1 MSGLALISGGA
12 AFACAAGFY
21 LRGRN
26 VRSPRAVLGGV
37 LAVLA
42 VLLAAGLVLTLLP
55 APSAAAETTAASAA
69 SGLGFLG
76 ASLATGLA
84 CLGAGIA
91 VAAPGVDCLQL
102 GGCGSGE
109 IGLQPA
115 VDHRPAGD
123 AAKPRTVGVTRSIGH
138 MPS

>member
-1 MSGLALISGGA
+1 MSGLVLIAGGTV
-12 AFACAAGFY
+12 FACAAGFY
-21 LRGRN
+21 LRGRT

-42 VLLAAGLVLTLLP
+42 VLLAAVLVLTLLP
-55 APSAAAETTAASAA
+55 APSAAAEATAASAA

-91 VAAPGVDCLQL
+91 GAVVGAAALGVVGEKPSML
-102 GGCGSGE
+102 GTTL
-109 IGLQPA
+109 IYLGLA
-115 VDHRPAGD
+115 EGIAIY
-123 AAKPRTVGVTRSIGH
+123 GVIVSLLILGKL
-138 MPS
+138 